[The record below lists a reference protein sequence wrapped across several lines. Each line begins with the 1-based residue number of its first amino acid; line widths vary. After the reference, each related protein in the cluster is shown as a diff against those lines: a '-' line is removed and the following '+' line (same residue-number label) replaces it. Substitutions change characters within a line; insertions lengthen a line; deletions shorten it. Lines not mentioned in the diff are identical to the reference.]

1 MSGKTG
7 KRPCAYC
14 KRWFA
19 PNPRAGKRQ
28 KACEDPDCKRE
39 RHRRACARWRSR
51 NPDHD
56 AAERLRKK
64 LDAARQQAPPPA
76 PNVPL
81 PKVWWKTA
89 RDAVGAKVEVVIQ
102 EVAKVLDRRA
112 RDAVTAKMGE
122 GRATSPKVLP
132 EVARDAFEVARAPP

>member
-1 MSGKTG
+1 MSGKTWM
-7 KRPCAYC
+7 RPCRYC
-14 KRWFA
+14 GRRFT

-28 KACEDPDCKRE
+28 KACDDPECQQE
-39 RHRRACARWRSR
+39 RHRRACASWRKR

-64 LDAARQQAPPPA
+64 LEAARQQAPPPP

-81 PKVWWKTA
+81 PELWWKVA
-89 RDAVGAKVEVVIQ
+89 RDAVNAKTTVVIQ

-112 RDAVTAKMGE
+112 RDAVATKKGEATA
-122 GRATSPKVLP
+122 SPSKVLP
-132 EVARDAFEVARAPP
+132 GGARDAFERARAPP